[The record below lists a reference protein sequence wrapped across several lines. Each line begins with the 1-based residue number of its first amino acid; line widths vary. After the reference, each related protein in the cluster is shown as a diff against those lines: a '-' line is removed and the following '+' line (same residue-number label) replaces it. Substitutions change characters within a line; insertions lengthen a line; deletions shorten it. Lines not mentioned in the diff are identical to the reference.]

1 MLGLI
6 VCLYYI
12 LSAKIIIIY
21 ESATALGEKS
31 MECAGFYPK
40 FRNFVA
46 RLGCIGLTCLSKLFM
61 MKFLSNILLF
71 ISVFGCYSSLSA
83 QDLLGVEGEEASSIG
98 VFIKDLT
105 TGEVLYD
112 FNSEIA
118 LTPAS
123 VMKAVT
129 TATALSLLGEDFRFT
144 TQVELHGTPASNGTW
159 SGDLVI
165 ISAGDPTVES
175 ENFKSNLGFCD
186 SICASLRRMGISEI
200 EGAIVVEQ
208 SLSDAGP
215 IAQWEIED
223 VAWPYGA
230 GLYGMNYRDNTCW
243 VYPLTGETKPYVPGL
258 KVTVKESPDSNDLL
272 RGVGSDELTVFA
284 RNTNN
289 KKWSVSTTVP
299 DPSAVL
305 IAQLITIL
313 KNAGITVGKKAV
325 SRVGESVHKVYT
337 HRSPAASDI
346 MRSLMVR
353 SDNLFAEGILRAIAP
368 GEGRDKAIKREKELW
383 SNRGVDSRYSI
394 IFDGSGLTRGN
405 RIQPR
410 FLADVLEWMAE
421 SPKAKTY
428 VSFFPKAGLDGTLRT
443 FLTKSALKGKI
454 ALKTGSMNAVQCYA
468 GYKLDDNDC
477 PTHVIVVMVNGFFC
491 KRADLKKSIEDLLN
505 DTFL

>member
-1 MLGLI
+1 
-6 VCLYYI
+6 
-12 LSAKIIIIY
+12 
-21 ESATALGEKS
+21 
-31 MECAGFYPK
+31 
-40 FRNFVA
+40 
-46 RLGCIGLTCLSKLFM
+46 
-61 MKFLSNILLF
+61 MKFLRDILPFLF
-71 ISVFGCYSSLSA
+71 VFSGFSPLAA
-83 QDLLGVEGEEASSIG
+83 QDLLGVDGEEASSIG
-98 VFIKDLT
+98 VFIKDLSS
-105 TGEVLYD
+105 GEVLYD

-144 TQVELHGTPASNGTW
+144 TQVELHGTAASGGTW

-165 ISAGDPTVES
+165 VSSGDPTVES

-186 SICASLRRMGISEI
+186 SICASLRRMGIKEI
-200 EGAIVVEQ
+200 EGTIVVEQ

-243 VYPLTGETKPYVPGL
+243 VYPLTGETKPFVPGL
-258 KVTVKESPDSNDLL
+258 KVTVKEGRDSNDLL
-272 RGVGSDELTVFA
+272 RGVGSDELTVFT

-305 IAQLITIL
+305 IAQLTSVL
-313 KNAGITVGKKAV
+313 KNAGITVGSRAV
-325 SRVGESVHKVYT
+325 SRSGESVHKVYT
-337 HRSPAASDI
+337 HRSPAASEI

-368 GEGRDKAIKREKELW
+368 GDSRDKAIKREKELW

-410 FLADVLEWMAE
+410 FLADILEWMAE
-421 SPKAKTY
+421 SPKAQTY
-428 VSFFPKAGLDGTLRT
+428 VSFFPKAGMDGTLRS

-468 GYKLDDNDC
+468 GYKLDDNNN
-477 PTHVIVVMVNGFFC
+477 PTHVIVIMVNGFFC